1 MTADG
6 PPAAPP
12 SAEDAAARAGL
23 SAVAEPGD
31 PVLGALLRTRPA
43 AQVWAALRAGAPLD
57 APEGCAAALQGRLER
72 WRGRARGTDVD
83 RMLTR
88 AAEYGARLVLPGDPE
103 WPSQL
108 DTLAERRP
116 HALWVRGAHDLRNA
130 CLRAVS
136 VVGSRAASAYGLH
149 VTSGLS
155 HTLAERG
162 WCVVSGGAYG
172 IDGAAHRG
180 ALAGGTATVA
190 VLACGVDVG
199 YPRGHEQL
207 FAEIT
212 GHGVLVSEHPPGTTP
227 TRHAFL
233 VRNRLI
239 AALTPGT
246 VVVEAGQRSGAMNTA
261 AHAQELGRTLMAVP
275 GPVTSALSAG
285 CHRLLRDYQAV
296 CVTSARDVIEQLSP
310 VGTEPP
316 AESGVRVGTE
326 LLDDT
331 ARRLL
336 DALPERGSAGVA
348 VVAAA
353 GGLSPDAALRHLGL
367 LAAAGHVERTATGW
381 RRRTSDER
389 RSRGRKDRVPT

>member
-1 MTADG
+1 MSGGERPD
-6 PPAAPP
+6 PSP
-12 SAEDAAARAGL
+12 SAAEEAAARAGL
-23 SAVAEPGD
+23 SAAVEPGD
-31 PVLGALLRTRPA
+31 PVLGALLESRPA
-43 AQVWAALRAGAPLD
+43 SRVWTALRTGAPLEPPAGWTAAALR
-57 APEGCAAALQGRLER
+57 GRLER
-72 WRGRARGTDVD
+72 WRARAREVD
-83 RMLTR
+83 PDLVLSR
-88 AAEYGARLVLPGDPE
+88 AGDQGIRLVVPGDPE

-149 VTSGLS
+149 VATEMS
-155 HTLAERG
+155 HTLAEHG

-180 ALAGGTATVA
+180 ALAGGAATVA
-190 VLACGVDVG
+190 VLACGVDMH

-207 FAEIT
+207 FAEIA
-212 GHGVLVSEHPPGTTP
+212 GHGVLVSEHPPGAAP
-227 TRHAFL
+227 NRHAFL

-246 VVVEAGQRSGAMNTA
+246 VVVEAGRRSGAANTA

-275 GPVTSALSAG
+275 GPVTSALSVG

-296 CVTSARDVIEQLSP
+296 CVTCARDVIEQLSP
-310 VGTEPP
+310 VGAEPP
-316 AESGVRVGTE
+316 GEERVRVGAD

-336 DALPERGSAGVA
+336 EALPERGSVGVA
-348 VVAAA
+348 VAAA
-353 GGLSPDAALRHLGL
+353 ASGLTPDAALRRLGL
-367 LAAAGHVERTATGW
+367 LAAAGHVERAAAGW
-381 RRRTSDER
+381 RRIPGSRTS
-389 RSRGRKDRVPT
+389 RG

>member
-1 MTADG
+1 GHPLVLQRDGARGGAAPPLRPAAGGAARPGGGPGPRSTERTRRRPHPQTGVDRRRPGRQGYADPRRRRVRVRAVDGGRAVNTDG

-12 SAEDAAARAGL
+12 SAEEAAARAGL

-57 APEGCAAALQGRLER
+57 APEECAAALHGRLER

-83 RMLTR
+83 RMLAR
-88 AAEYGARLVLPGDPE
+88 AAEHGARLVLPGDPE

-130 CLRAVS
+130 CRRAVS

-149 VTSGLS
+149 VTSEMA

-180 ALAGGTATVA
+180 ALAGGAATVA
-190 VLACGVDVG
+190 VLACGVDVS

-227 TRHAFL
+227 SRHAFL

-246 VVVEAGQRSGAMNTA
+246 VVVEAGQRSG
-261 AHAQELGRTLMAVP
+261 
-275 GPVTSALSAG
+275 
-285 CHRLLRDYQAV
+285 
-296 CVTSARDVIEQLSP
+296 
-310 VGTEPP
+310 
-316 AESGVRVGTE
+316 
-326 LLDDT
+326 
-331 ARRLL
+331 
-336 DALPERGSAGVA
+336 
-348 VVAAA
+348 
-353 GGLSPDAALRHLGL
+353 
-367 LAAAGHVERTATGW
+367 
-381 RRRTSDER
+381 
-389 RSRGRKDRVPT
+389 